1 LAVDFLDSQHLDLSG
16 GGACDR
22 ADLMVFTVADTA
34 LEDYM
39 WYVLG
44 LLYVIF
50 LAVRAPK
57 PASTSDSDNVS
68 RSGGDA

>member
-1 LAVDFLDSQHLDLSG
+1 MVALVTAQISWLVIG
-16 GGACDR
+16 GLKG
-22 ADLMVFTVADTA
+22 FTMADTV

>member
-1 LAVDFLDSQHLDLSG
+1 MVALVTVQISWLVIG
-16 GGACDR
+16 GLKG
-22 ADLMVFTVADTA
+22 FTVADTA